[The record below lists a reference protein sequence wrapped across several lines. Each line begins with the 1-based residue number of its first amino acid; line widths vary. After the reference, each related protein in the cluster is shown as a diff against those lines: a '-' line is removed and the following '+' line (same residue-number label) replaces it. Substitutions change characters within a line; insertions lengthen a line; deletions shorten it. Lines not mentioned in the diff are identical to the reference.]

1 MENIFDS
8 FDNFFGKK
16 LMELS
21 KLKSGSDEIAKQL
34 WVIFLSFVDA
44 GFSREEAL
52 DMTKFIMAQAI
63 KISTGTDKK

>member
-1 MENIFDS
+1 MDNIFDS

-16 LMELS
+16 LTELS
-21 KLKSGSDEIAKQL
+21 QLKAGSDDIARQL
-34 WVIFLSFVDA
+34 WVIFLSFVEA

-63 KISTGTDKK
+63 NISTGTDKK